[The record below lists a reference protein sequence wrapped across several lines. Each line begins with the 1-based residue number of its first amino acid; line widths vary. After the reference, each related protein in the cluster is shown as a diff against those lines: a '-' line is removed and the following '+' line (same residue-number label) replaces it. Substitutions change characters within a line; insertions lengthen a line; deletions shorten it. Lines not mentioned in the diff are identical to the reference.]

1 MRQSFS
7 KFWFYLVSPT
17 KRRQEIKTGGG
28 HWPTEV
34 GTSPFVI
41 YGKDVYLLFVY
52 ENNIKKAQKKL
63 EKAMEVLSQLNNTE
77 FEIIPVPEDWF
88 VGNNIIYT
96 MRSMRKL
103 WNLDD
108 LMSLLKAGFRLDI
121 KKLKT
126 EVNNKITLNKKWT
139 KKFEKLLSLIEKYER
154 KPQNEKLLIEII
166 QMANCLDIF
175 IKDKILV
182 KLD

>member
-1 MRQSFS
+1 MKQLFS
-7 KFWFYLVSPT
+7 KFWFYLISPK
-17 KRRQEIKTGGG
+17 KRRKEIETGGK
-28 HWPTEV
+28 HWPNGV

-41 YGKDVYLLFVY
+41 YSKDVYLLFVY
-52 ENNIKKAQKKL
+52 GNNIKKAQKKL
-63 EKAMEVLSQLNNTE
+63 EKAIKVLSQLNNTE

-88 VGNNIIYT
+88 VGNNIIYA

-103 WNLDD
+103 LNLND
-108 LMSLLKAGFRLDI
+108 LMSLLKSDVRLNI

-126 EVNNKITLNKKWT
+126 EVNNKIALNKKWT
-139 KKFEKLLSLIEKYER
+139 KRFEKLLDLIERYEH

-166 QMANCLDIF
+166 EMANCLDIF
-175 IKDKILV
+175 IKDKMLV